1 MFITSITSVLFATL
15 LAGQSSAAKKPS
27 TSAKDASN
35 LPFAT
40 ATFPAFGT
48 SLGLGITGT
57 LEFHGLASPNV
68 EIISTAT
75 TGLHNF
81 PAGLGPFLYHSISP
95 PRRTRLTR

>member
-15 LAGQSSAAKKPS
+15 LAGQSATAKKP
-27 TSAKDASN
+27 AKDASD
-35 LPFAT
+35 LPVAT
-40 ATFPAFGT
+40 ATFPAFGL

-57 LEFHGLASPNV
+57 IEFHGLASSNV

-95 PRRTRLTR
+95 LRRARLTR